1 MLQACLME
9 GVLEAGCDEA
19 GRGCLAGPVV
29 AAAVILS
36 DGFHHKLLND
46 SKLLSVKQRFEIEPY
61 ILENALSIGIGI
73 VDEREIEEVNILN
86 ASFFAMH
93 RAIEKL
99 TIVPQHLIIDGNR
112 FKMYKEIP
120 HSCIVQGDSK
130 FRSIAA
136 ASIIAKNHRDRI
148 MEELD
153 LNFPDYNWRKNK
165 GYPTKAH
172 RQAIIKHGVTI
183 HHRRTFNLIG
193 DSSQLALF

>member
-99 TIVPQHLIIDGNR
+99 TIVPQYLIIDGNR

>member
-46 SKLLSVKQRFEIEPY
+46 SKLLSVKQRFELEPY

-99 TIVPQHLIIDGNR
+99 TIEPQHLIIDGNR

-153 LNFPDYNWRKNK
+153 IYFPDYNWRKNK

>member
-1 MLQACLME
+1 MLQACFME
-9 GVLEAGCDEA
+9 GVFEAGCDEA

-36 DGFHHKLLND
+36 DRFHHKLLND
-46 SKLLSVKQRFEIEPY
+46 SKLLSEKQRFELEPY
-61 ILENALSIGIGI
+61 IIENALSIGVGI

-86 ASFFAMH
+86 ASFLAMH

-99 TIVPQHLIIDGNR
+99 KIEPQHLIIDGNR
-112 FKMYKEIP
+112 FKMFKTIP
-120 HSCIVQGDSK
+120 HSCIVKGDSK

-153 LNFPDYNWRKNK
+153 SYFPNYGWRKNK
-165 GYPTKAH
+165 GYPTKTH
-172 RQAIIKHGVTI
+172 RQAIVKHGVTK
-183 HHRRTFNLIG
+183 HHRRTFNLLG
-193 DSSQLALF
+193 NSGQLELF